1 MNYNKAR
8 KSSTIVFIF
17 LWVTYCLTTM
27 SKMAFSSA
35 MPSIINDGLLTK
47 SQAGAISSVY
57 WVVYTLGQV
66 CGGFI
71 AEIGRAHV

>member
-57 WVVYTLGQV
+57 
-66 CGGFI
+66 
-71 AEIGRAHV
+71 